1 MRISKDPEVRK
12 REMID
17 TAMKVFSQKGYEATS
32 MTDIA
37 KEMNVVPGLCY
48 RYFKSKQELYD
59 TAVSIYAKE
68 CSAPI
73 IQILTKKHLQL
84 EDYFKLIS
92 EKFIASDGNEQYHDF
107 FHKEGNEM
115 LHKQL
120 ENEMLKIMLPYV
132 ENFFENLN
140 NKGVIHIDD
149 IKYTSAF
156 ILYGQM
162 PIINDDTLSSEEKS
176 EKMIK
181 FIRKLIS

>member
-48 RYFKSKQELYD
+48 RYFKSKQELYN

-73 IQILTKKHLQL
+73 IDVLNKENLQL
-84 EDYFKLIS
+84 QDYFTLIGN
-92 EKFIASDGNEQYHDF
+92 KFIETDGKEQYHNF
-107 FHKEGNEM
+107 FHKTGNEM

-120 ENEMLKIMLPYV
+120 EVEIIKLILPHV
-132 ENFFENLN
+132 EKLLDNLN
-140 NKGVIHIDD
+140 KQNVIHIED

-162 PIINDDTLSSEEKS
+162 PIINDDTLSSEEKR
-176 EKMIK
+176 KKIIK
-181 FIRKLIS
+181 IMTKLMS

>member
-48 RYFKSKQELYD
+48 RYFKSKQELYN

-73 IQILTKKHLQL
+73 IQILTTENLQL
-84 EDYFKLIS
+84 EDCFKLIS
-92 EKFIASDGNEQYHDF
+92 ESFISSDGNEKYHDF

-115 LHKQL
+115 LHKHL
-120 ENEMLKIMLPYV
+120 ETEMLKILQPYV

-140 NKGVIHIDD
+140 NQGVIHIDD
-149 IKYTSAF
+149 IKYTSTF
-156 ILYGQM
+156 ILYGEM
-162 PIINDDTLSSEEKS
+162 PIINDDTLSSKEKS
-176 EKMIK
+176 EKIIK
-181 FIRKLIS
+181 LIRKLIS

>member
-17 TAMKVFSQKGYEATS
+17 TAMKVFSKKGYEATS
-32 MTDIA
+32 MADIA
-37 KEMNVVPGLCY
+37 REMNVVPGLCY
-48 RYFKSKQELYD
+48 RYFKSKQELYN

-68 CSAPI
+68 CSAPFI
-73 IQILTKKHLQL
+73 EVLIKKGLKL
-84 EDYFKLIS
+84 EDYFELFAKTFVS
-92 EKFIASDGNEQYHDF
+92 TNGNEQYHDF
-107 FHKEGNEM
+107 FHKEENEM

-120 ENEMLKIMLPYV
+120 EVEMLKIILPYV

-140 NKGVIHIDD
+140 NQGLIHIDD
-149 IKYTSAF
+149 IKSTSAF

-162 PIINDDTLSSEEKS
+162 SIINDDTLSSEEKS

-181 FIRKLIS
+181 IIKKLIS

>member
-1 MRISKDPEVRK
+1 
-12 REMID
+12 
-17 TAMKVFSQKGYEATS
+17 
-32 MTDIA
+32 
-37 KEMNVVPGLCY
+37 
-48 RYFKSKQELYD
+48 
-59 TAVSIYAKE
+59 
-68 CSAPI
+68 
-73 IQILTKKHLQL
+73 
-84 EDYFKLIS
+84 
-92 EKFIASDGNEQYHDF
+92 
-107 FHKEGNEM
+107 
-115 LHKQL
+115 
-120 ENEMLKIMLPYV
+120 MLKIMLPYV